1 MGSLVDRKSAVRI
14 RYQKTLSAQAEI
26 VRLLATTIPPAI
38 GFRVGCIQRHQVV
51 QVFVTLVSANCI
63 KIHLWLRQEYHEYLH
78 YLVAQT
84 YDIQTAATIHS

>member
-1 MGSLVDRKSAVRI
+1 MGSLVDRKAAVRI
-14 RYQKTLSAQAEI
+14 RYQETLSAHAKI

-51 QVFVTLVSANCI
+51 QVFVTLVSANCM
-63 KIHLWLRQEYHEYLH
+63 KIHLWFSQEYHKHLH

-84 YDIQTAATIHS
+84 YDIQTAARIQG